1 MSNVMPST
9 SADLLKE
16 LGVAVGKNPVPA
28 ALIGMGLVWLFSSKK
43 SQYGIPAAF
52 KPASD
57 ATRPMGDDVRTVS
70 DTARRDGQAAARRA
84 SEGASSLGRAAEDF
98 PRSGLSLDRR
108 FLSAARSELADLVQR
123 QPLLLGAIG
132 LAIGAGVAASLPMTE
147 TETDYLGETSAGLQ
161 DNAWGLAVEQ
171 SRRATDLAET
181 VTTSVANE
189 ARDQGL
195 SEEGLKAAAAE
206 TVQKMK
212 NVIDK
217 GVESARKQLGQRDD
231 CLL

>member
-28 ALIGMGLVWLFSSKK
+28 ALIGMGLVWLFSS
-43 SQYGIPAAF
+43 QYGILGAF
-52 KPASD
+52 KRASD

-195 SEEGLKAAAAE
+195 SEKGLKAAAAE
-206 TVQKMK
+206 TVHKVK

-217 GVESARKQLGQRDD
+217 GVESARKQLG
-231 CLL
+231 

>member
-28 ALIGMGLVWLFSSKK
+28 ALIGMGLVWLFSS
-43 SQYGIPAAF
+43 QYGILGAF
-52 KPASD
+52 KRASD

-181 VTTSVANE
+181 VTTSVANQ

-206 TVQKMK
+206 TVHKVK

-217 GVESARKQLGQRDD
+217 GVESARKQLV
-231 CLL
+231 

>member
-28 ALIGMGLVWLFSSKK
+28 ALIGMGLVWLFSS
-43 SQYGIPAAF
+43 QYGILGAF
-52 KPASD
+52 KRASD

-195 SEEGLKAAAAE
+195 SEKGLKAAAAE
-206 TVQKMK
+206 TVHKVK
-212 NVIDK
+212 SVFDK
-217 GVESARKQLGQRDD
+217 GVESARKQLG
-231 CLL
+231 